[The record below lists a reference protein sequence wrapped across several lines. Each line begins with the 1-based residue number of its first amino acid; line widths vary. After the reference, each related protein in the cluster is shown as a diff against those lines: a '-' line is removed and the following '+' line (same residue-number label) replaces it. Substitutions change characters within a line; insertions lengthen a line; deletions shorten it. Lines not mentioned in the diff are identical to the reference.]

1 MLRFGYA
8 IALVMLIAAC
18 APPMRVTAP
27 EPAPTLATGSAPE
40 GFPIKRYQEAAA
52 QGKPVYR
59 VDPEQSLVSILV
71 RRGGSLAHLGHD
83 HVVASRGVQG
93 YIAPDERTAD
103 LFVPLAELSVD
114 EPALRAESRLDTQPT
129 ESDIAGTRSNMLDKV
144 LETQRFPYAF
154 IHISSREKTP
164 TGLRLDVAITLHG
177 VSRSFDVPAQM
188 ETLEGA
194 MSVAGTLELKQSD
207 FGIVPFS
214 ILGGA
219 MQVQDRLSL
228 RFRILARPVDAR
240 S

>member
-1 MLRFGYA
+1 MLRVGYA
-8 IALVMLIAAC
+8 IALVMLVAGC
-18 APPMRVTAP
+18 APAMRTTA
-27 EPAPTLATGSAPE
+27 PAPTLATRSAPD
-40 GFPIKRYQEAAA
+40 GFPGRRYEEAAA
-52 QGKPVYR
+52 RGKSIYR
-59 VDPEQSLVSILV
+59 VDPERSLVSILV

-93 YIAPDERTAD
+93 YVARDEGTAD
-103 LFVPLAELSVD
+103 LFVPLADLSVD

-144 LETQRFPYAF
+144 LETQRFPFAL

-164 TGLRLDVAITLHG
+164 TGSRLGVAITLHG
-177 VSRSFDVPAQM
+177 VSRSFDVPVHM
-188 ETLEGA
+188 ETSPDE

-228 RFRILARPVDAR
+228 RFTIRARPVDAR
-240 S
+240 P

>member
-1 MLRFGYA
+1 
-8 IALVMLIAAC
+8 MLIAAC
-18 APPMRVTAP
+18 AQPMRATAP
-27 EPAPTLATGSAPE
+27 GPAPTLATGSALAE
-40 GFPIKRYQEAAA
+40 FPGKRYQEAAA

-59 VDPEQSLVSILV
+59 VEPEQSLVSILV

-83 HVVASRGVQG
+83 HVVASHGVQG
-93 YIAPDERTAD
+93 YIAPDEGIAD

-144 LETQRFPYAF
+144 LETERFPYAF

-164 TGLRLDVAITLHG
+164 TALRLEVAITLHG
-177 VSRSFDVPAQM
+177 VSRSFDVPGHM
-188 ETLEGA
+188 ETVQGG

-219 MQVQDRLSL
+219 MQVQDQLSL